1 MARSGTTIG
10 TVIRWDDD
18 AGVGLVEAPGLP
30 EGCWVDASVVRHS
43 TGAGVLRPGQVVEVT
58 WRDTTG
64 DTPDDPAGA
73 PLRDGGGGVRA
84 VAVRPREDLQTGI
97 GG

>member
-1 MARSGTTIG
+1 MARSGTAIG

-43 TGAGVLRPGQVVEVT
+43 TGAGGLRPGQVVEVT
-58 WRDTTG
+58 WQDTTG
-64 DTPDDPAGA
+64 DPPGDD
-73 PLRDGGGGVRA
+73 GGGVRA

>member
-1 MARSGTTIG
+1 MPRSGTTVG

-18 AGVGLVEAPGLP
+18 AGVGLVEAPDLP

-43 TGAGVLRPGQVVEVT
+43 TGDGGLRPGQVVEVT
-58 WRDTTG
+58 WS
-64 DTPDDPAGA
+64 
-73 PLRDGGGGVRA
+73 DGGDSRGVRA
-84 VAVRPREDLQTGI
+84 VSVRPREDLQTGI

>member
-1 MARSGTTIG
+1 MPRSGTAIG

-58 WRDTTG
+58 WDDTG
-64 DTPDDPAGA
+64 D
-73 PLRDGGGGVRA
+73 DGGAVRA
-84 VAVRPREDLQTGI
+84 VTVRPREDLQTGI

>member
-1 MARSGTTIG
+1 MARSGTAIG

-30 EGCWVDASVVRHS
+30 EGCRVDASVVRHS
-43 TGAGVLRPGQVVEVT
+43 TGAGGLRPGQVVEVT
-58 WRDTTG
+58 WRDT
-64 DTPDDPAGA
+64 PDD
-73 PLRDGGGGVRA
+73 DGGGVRA